1 VFKEMVRN
9 KIGKMLGKKKE
20 IKVSLISL
28 DDIFRSPYQPR
39 RVFNEEDL
47 RELAYSIK
55 NYGVIQPIIVRQF
68 ENKFQLVAGERRF
81 RACKMLGLKE
91 IPAIVQDINDEK
103 AAAISVI
110 ENLQRKELN
119 FFEEA
124 SAYSQLLNFFG
135 MTQEEIAVRVGKSQ
149 SAIANKLRL
158 LKLPEEVRDKISPD
172 IISERHARALLK
184 LNTTEMQMEILKQ
197 IYEKDLTVKQT
208 ENLVLKTSQN
218 NIPLDDKKGES
229 GQNFSM
235 IIRDARI
242 FLNTIRETVKRAKQ
256 TGVDIVIL
264 ENDSEDEHEVI
275 IKIAKRRRQMLGQN
289 IGINSVPLH
298 G

>member
-1 VFKEMVRN
+1 MVRN

-119 FFEEA
+119 YFEEA

>member
-1 VFKEMVRN
+1 MVRN

>member
-1 VFKEMVRN
+1 MVRN

-235 IIRDARI
+235 IIRDASI